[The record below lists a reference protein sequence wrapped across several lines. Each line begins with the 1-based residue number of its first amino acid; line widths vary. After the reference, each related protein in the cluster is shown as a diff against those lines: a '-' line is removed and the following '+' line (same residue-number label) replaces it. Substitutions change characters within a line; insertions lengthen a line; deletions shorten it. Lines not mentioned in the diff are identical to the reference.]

1 MFTII
6 IFTSNRLYEF
16 KELFNDIIIND
27 PNSKINLIIVS
38 YGNTKK
44 NNLIIK
50 KISKKKNCR
59 FFEEKDNLSLPEKLG
74 KYIPKAKTKY
84 FWWIADDDRLSKNA
98 FDKIGYVLQKNQ
110 NISGITV
117 GHVPLKKI
125 KKKIY
130 TFVEKEYI
138 IKDFN
143 IKKNLEDLGMNSTQ
157 IVNKEYYLEVEKFL
171 KKKYTNKDYFY
182 LNSILDII
190 HKYKKWK
197 ILKNKIIVYR
207 LDNYTYSNEQKLNRL
222 NSEFEGYFLPIK
234 KKYSKKKYHELFKRV
249 FYKNIL
255 SWILYNIKYNGKI
268 KTYKVI
274 LQNYK
279 LIPKQFTTLIV
290 LFAIYFIPL
299 FFINLAKKIL
309 EKFNFK
315 I

>member
-6 IFTSNRLYEF
+6 IFTSNRLHEF

-197 ILKNKIIVYR
+197 ILENKIIVYR

-234 KKYSKKKYHELFKRV
+234 TKYSKKKYRELFKRV

-268 KTYKVI
+268 RTYKVI
-274 LQNYK
+274 LQNNK
-279 LIPKQFTTLIV
+279 LVPKQFTILFV

-299 FFINLAKKIL
+299 FFINLAKKL
-309 EKFNFK
+309 SKKSNFK

>member
-1 MFTII
+1 L
-6 IFTSNRLYEF
+6 REF
-16 KELFNDIIIND
+16 KELFDDIVIND
-27 PNSKINLIIVS
+27 PNSKINVIIIS

-59 FFEEKDNLSLPEKLG
+59 FFEEKKNLSLTEKLY

-84 FWWIADDDRLSKNA
+84 FWWISDDDRISKNG
-98 FDKIGYVLQKNQ
+98 FDKISYVLQKNK

-125 KKKIY
+125 KKEIY
-130 TFVEKEYI
+130 EYVEKECI

-157 IVNKEYYLEVEKFL
+157 IVNKKYYLEIEKFL
-171 KKKYTNKDYFY
+171 KKNYTNKDYFY

-197 ILKNKIIVYR
+197 ILKNKIVIYR
-207 LDNYTYSNEQKLNRL
+207 LDNFTYSNEQKLNRL
-222 NSEFEGYFLPIK
+222 NSEFEGYLLPIK
-234 KKYSKKKYHELFKRV
+234 KKYSKKEYRTLFKRV

-274 LQNYK
+274 LQNNK
-279 LIPKQFTTLIV
+279 LIPKQFTTLFV
-290 LFAIYFIPL
+290 LFAIYFTPL
-299 FFINLAKKIL
+299 FFINLTKKLL
-309 EKFNFK
+309 EKFNF
-315 I
+315 

>member
-6 IFTSNRLYEF
+6 IFTSNRLHEF

-44 NNLIIK
+44 NNIIIK

-59 FFEEKDNLSLPEKLG
+59 FFEEKDNLSLPEKLC

-84 FWWIADDDRLSKNA
+84 FWWISDDDRISKNG
-98 FDKIGYVLQKNQ
+98 FDKISYVLQKNQ

-125 KKKIY
+125 KKEIY
-130 TFVEKEYI
+130 KYVEKECI

-157 IVNKEYYLEVEKFL
+157 IVNKKYYLEIEKFL
-171 KKKYTNKDYFY
+171 KKNYTNKDYFY

-197 ILKNKIIVYR
+197 ILKNKIVIYR
-207 LDNYTYSNEQKLNRL
+207 LDNFKYSNEQKLNRL
-222 NSEFEGYFLPIK
+222 NSEFEGYLHPIK
-234 KKYSKKKYHELFKRV
+234 KKYSKKEYRTLFKRV

-255 SWILYNIKYNGKI
+255 SWILYNMKYNGKI

-274 LQNYK
+274 LQNNK
-279 LIPKQFTTLIV
+279 LIPKQFTTLFV
-290 LFAIYFIPL
+290 LFAIYFTPL
-299 FFINLAKKIL
+299 FFINLTKKIIR
-309 EKFNFK
+309 K